1 MNTDCHKIIIT
12 GASQG
17 LGFELSKTLA
27 TAGCHLTLCA
37 RDHTTLQQ
45 SAEQLR
51 ASHPHAKIEAL
62 TCNVAHQTDVN
73 HLVAEAISR
82 MGRIDALVLNAGV
95 YGPMG
100 KTDAVDLQEW
110 QEALEINLFGILLP
124 CRAAIPH
131 FRQQGYGKI
140 VAISGGG
147 ATKALPGISAYAA
160 SKTAAIRLL
169 ECLALELQPDNIQ
182 VNAVAPGA
190 LRTRLTDQVLAA
202 GPEKVGS
209 DFFRQNQIW
218 KEQGATDPAL
228 ACRLV
233 QWLLSSDCPSSLT
246 GKLISAPWD
255 NWQQIPDHI
264 KEISSSDIFCL
275 RRIVPPDRGQTWQ

>member
-1 MNTDCHKIIIT
+1 MSTTSRKIIIT

-17 LGFELSKTLA
+17 LGLHLAKTLLKD
-27 TAGCHLTLCA
+27 GCSITICA
-37 RDHTTLQQ
+37 RDPQILERATAQLQTTFP
-45 SAEQLR
+45 S
-51 ASHPHAKIEAL
+51 SGIYAL
-62 TCNVAHQTDVN
+62 PCDVANKEEVE
-73 HLVAEAISR
+73 HLVQYATNK
-82 MGRIDALVLNAGV
+82 MGGLDSIVLNAGI

-100 KTDAVDLQEW
+100 KTDEVNLDQWVET
-110 QEALEINLFGILLP
+110 LEVNLLGVLFP

-131 FRQQGYGKI
+131 FRHQGHGKI

-169 ECLALELQPDNIQ
+169 ECLALELKSDNIQ

-190 LRTRLTDQVLAA
+190 LKTRLLDQVLAA
-202 GPEKVGS
+202 GAEKVGM

-218 KEQGATDPAL
+218 KDQGATDPDI
-228 ACRLV
+228 ACQLV
-233 QWLLSSDCPSSLT
+233 LWLLNAECPTELT

-255 NWQQIPDHI
+255 NWRLIPEHI
-264 KEISSSDIFCL
+264 TALQSSDIFCL
-275 RRIVPPDRGQTWQ
+275 RRITPGDRGQHW